1 MKLSSPLR
9 LISTVILALS
19 LAVALGSLSAGIAL
33 TKKAPETAL
42 SLFPSNGLAQEAQA
56 ATVFKSAVADS
67 IGPNDAATLA
77 KGRAFAAYR
86 DEPLTPEAHAMLAR
100 VQDDQA
106 ASSSLIQ
113 LASQMDRREVMLQVL
128 VLQESVEASNY
139 AGVVQSLDR
148 ILRVRPSRS
157 SEMFKVLLPVFVQEG
172 TVEEFAKI
180 LNGSSA
186 WHNRFINFAL
196 SHPPSLIN
204 LYRLRSIRPFEN
216 ERDDKRLIEMLAKA
230 GELQLA
236 QRLYHELAAKEKQPV
251 GITRLSWSAVYPP
264 FDWSFA
270 DEADL
275 RAQPALNSAELEV
288 YVRPGQGGIVA
299 KRIQLMPSVPF
310 SLSLRHRILPRGA
323 HEDMQLV
330 LQCAESNIPLAEER
344 FAEGDASIT
353 VESLPTECEF
363 LEIQI
368 LGRAWTGKSALRGG
382 ISPIELR
389 LRD

>member
-1 MKLSSPLR
+1 M
-9 LISTVILALS
+9 
-19 LAVALGSLSAGIAL
+19 